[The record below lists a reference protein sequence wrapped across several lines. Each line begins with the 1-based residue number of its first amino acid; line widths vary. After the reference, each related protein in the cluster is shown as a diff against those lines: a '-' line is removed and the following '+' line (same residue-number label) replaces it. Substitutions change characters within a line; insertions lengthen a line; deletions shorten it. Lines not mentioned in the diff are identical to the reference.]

1 MAIKLSALPN
11 LHKDPS
17 WSQKKTHNWW
27 KCEQT
32 TKNLYHKAWLY
43 YKMWAEEFRGVVLF
57 LRHFFW
63 LKSKEQNFLNMKP
76 QKRAQSVK
84 QQPHQLYRA
93 LLEINCLFIC
103 KGGVSKST
111 IITTSS
117 YVKHHCFHHFLVTSF
132 YSWMYYKTTCL
143 IGDKPI

>member
-1 MAIKLSALPN
+1 MSKQQNIFI
-11 LHKDPS
+11 
-17 WSQKKTHNWW
+17 
-27 KCEQT
+27 
-32 TKNLYHKAWLY
+32 TKPDFFSIRCGLRSSRVWLT
-43 YKMWAEEFRGVVLF
+43 F
-57 LRHFFW
+57 LRHSFGP
-63 LKSKEQNFLNMKP
+63 KSKVQIFMNIKP
-76 QKRAQSVK
+76 QKCAQSVK